1 MSFAMSTHLDECTEK
16 GWKKKKK
23 KEPIESTVLVNQIF
37 IGQH

>member
-1 MSFAMSTHLDECTEK
+1 MSVLKK
-16 GWKKKKK
+16 GEKKK

>member
-16 GWKKKKK
+16 GWKKKK
-23 KEPIESTVLVNQIF
+23 EPIESTVLVNQIF

>member
-23 KEPIESTVLVNQIF
+23 EPIESTVLVNQIF

>member
-16 GWKKKKK
+16 GWKKKK
-23 KEPIESTVLVNQIF
+23 PIESTVLVNQIF